1 MDWSLK
7 SQVGSPQEWRTV
19 QQGDPANNET
29 VPHGKKAHLQEIT
42 PKDNE
47 GKHCRVISGQI
58 TIIPKVPLISYQT
71 WKICIGNFGTLPHN
85 NLHCSLRLGGGLRCT
100 SQNFKYGMVKVL
112 LPRCLCFFS
121 SGRTITQYMT
131 TSGWSWS
138 YVAGQCYHRRFRSCL
153 SDAVKQ
159 IERLVF
165 APLLVESFVW
175 QQTGKSLGVPD
186 FLDRTIPL

>member
-58 TIIPKVPLISYQT
+58 TIIPKVLLISYQT
-71 WKICIGNFGTLPHN
+71 WNICIGNFGTLPHN
-85 NLHCSLRLGGGLRCT
+85 NLHCSLRLGGGKGAHPRIL
-100 SQNFKYGMVKVL
+100 NMVWLKFFFLAVCVFFFRPNDHSIYDNKQVKL
-112 LPRCLCFFS
+112 ILCRWSMLP
-121 SGRTITQYMT
+121 
-131 TSGWSWS
+131 
-138 YVAGQCYHRRFRSCL
+138 
-153 SDAVKQ
+153 
-159 IERLVF
+159 
-165 APLLVESFVW
+165 P
-175 QQTGKSLGVPD
+175 
-186 FLDRTIPL
+186 